1 MALLPGDDGPYVFA
15 SAVPSPGGIR
25 LLDYLAGR
33 FTYRERSDWSDRIRQ
48 GDVLVAGEA
57 LPSPDRLLSAGETVE
72 CVDHA
77 YREPE
82 VPTDWRIV
90 ALGEHWL
97 AVDKPSGMPV
107 HSTPRVYRQSL
118 VWQVR
123 RLWGPDWSPVH
134 RIDRDTSGLVLFA
147 RGPTLPGWLNRA
159 FEHRRVEKTY
169 LARVRGVM
177 EAPAIAEGAI
187 GPAGDPE
194 ISLRQTVRPDGKEAR
209 TEIVPFAPGPE
220 GTTWVVARPFQGRM
234 HQIRVHCLS
243 LGHPIVGDL
252 LYDGSEGLG
261 YKQRS
266 QGRLDPE
273 ALERLQLHAYRL
285 SFRPRPPGTLPEALC
300 CPPRNLRLAEN
311 SFP

>member
-15 SAVPSPGGIR
+15 SAVPSPGGMS

-33 FTYRERSDWSDRIRQ
+33 FTYRDRDEWLDRICQ
-48 GDVLVAGEA
+48 GDVLVEGD
-57 LPSPDRLLSAGETVE
+57 PHPKPDRPLVCGEKVE
-72 CVDHA
+72 CVHRD
-77 YREPE
+77 YVEPE

-90 ALGEHWL
+90 ALGDEWL

-147 RGPTLPGWLNRA
+147 RGPRLPGWLNRA
-159 FEHRRVEKTY
+159 FEHRRVEKAY
-169 LARVRGVM
+169 LARVHGIVASPLR
-177 EAPAIAEGAI
+177 AEGPI
-187 GPAGDPE
+187 GPAQDPQ
-194 ISLRQTVRPDGKEAR
+194 IPLRQTVRPDGKEAR
-209 TEIVPFAPGPE
+209 TEFIPLAAGPD
-220 GTTWVVARPFQGRM
+220 GTTWVLARPFQGRM

-252 LYDGSEGLG
+252 LYDGHQGQG

-266 QGRLDPE
+266 GKVPGFE
-273 ALERLQLHAYRL
+273 PIERLQLHAFQL
-285 SFRPRPPGTLPEALC
+285 EFHPAPPGTLPAM
-300 CPPRNLRLAEN
+300 LRCASET
-311 SFP
+311 FPFLPVSC